1 MVTANPDL
9 RLPLG
14 NCQSKKIMRQ
24 WIQEIFIKPAKAG
37 GLVEKGL
44 EKAADTAKLGKE
56 TSLPQLIGN
65 IIDYVLGFVGV
76 ILLVMVIYSGFLW
89 MTSGGNDEQVEKSRN
104 YLVNAVIGLIIVLAS
119 YAIVNY
125 IIEEFVISLEGP
137 L

>member
-1 MVTANPDL
+1 
-9 RLPLG
+9 
-14 NCQSKKIMRQ
+14 MRQ

-76 ILLVMVIYSGFLW
+76 IFLIMILYGGFLW
-89 MTSGGNDEQVEKSRN
+89 MTAGGSVSGKENTRSKVQKAKDTI
-104 YLVNAVIGLIIVLAS
+104 VNGIIGLIIVLAS
-119 YAIVNY
+119 YVIVNY
-125 IIEEFVISLEGP
+125 VIEQFVISLEGP